1 MFVARRAPFS
11 ANCNCSF
18 SLSVSSR
25 WLAVFCSVA
34 MVFCLSARRSLAS
47 AISLVAF
54 SFSKLDLK
62 SALDLNIAIHFC
74 VSSFSTDSAA
84 FSFPSPFTSVG
95 GATLP
100 GILLIVSFIAEL
112 AFSPAVFVASSPL
125 GILANISSALG
136 SLPAVSSALADMLGI
151 LPIMSFMNSDNLPSG
166 TTASLP
172 CNVAGALVP
181 KFSNQSPVASF
192 DPPARWAPGG
202 LFGSNLPVGTGA
214 APAGGALAGGALAG
228 GAPGGL
234 FGSSSLGFFSF
245 LSSPINFLIS
255 VTPFSTELT
264 IVPIPSPNCFAAV
277 LKGTC
282 FPIIA
287 SNNLLSG
294 SNAPGIFA
302 SRVSNP
308 LSAAAAAAELSD
320 NRC

>member
-1 MFVARRAPFS
+1 
-11 ANCNCSF
+11 
-18 SLSVSSR
+18 
-25 WLAVFCSVA
+25 

-62 SALDLNIAIHFC
+62 SALDLNIDIHFC

-84 FSFPSPFTSVG
+84 FSFPSPFTSAG

-136 SLPAVSSALADMLGI
+136 NLPAVSSALADMLGI

-214 APAGGALAGGALAG
+214 APAGAALAG

-234 FGSSSLGFFSF
+234 FGSSPPGFFSF

-308 LSAAAAAAELSD
+308 LSAAAAADALSD

>member
-1 MFVARRAPFS
+1 M
-11 ANCNCSF
+11 
-18 SLSVSSR
+18 
-25 WLAVFCSVA
+25 
-34 MVFCLSARRSLAS
+34 
-47 AISLVAF
+47 SLVAF

-192 DPPARWAPGG
+192 DPPARWAPSG

-214 APAGGALAGGALAG
+214 ALAG
-228 GAPGGL
+228 GAPSGL
-234 FGSSSLGFFSF
+234 FGSNLPVGAGAALAGAALAGAAPDGLYGSSTLGFFSF

-308 LSAAAAAAELSD
+308 LRAAAIAAEDSD
-320 NRC
+320 ILC